1 MYYRFAVLYE
11 STVEE
16 IDGDTA
22 VNLRVSC
29 IEMLALKSTGL
40 TNVTMGLSIVG
51 NKARILILECS
62 PVEEKMILS
71 KRGWQ
76 GASETGA
83 KTRVV
88 FCLGKRIN
96 VEGEYMCRGC
106 SMVSFLT
113 KSYLIMQPTCRLL
126 TLQSR
131 CLVDLVV
138 DAMFITKMSCW
149 QRPNHLATW
158 SDITCCHTPHLIIR
172 YNFGQLDLL
181 SQLPLL

>member
-71 KRGWQ
+71 KRG
-76 GASETGA
+76 
-83 KTRVV
+83 
-88 FCLGKRIN
+88 
-96 VEGEYMCRGC
+96 
-106 SMVSFLT
+106 
-113 KSYLIMQPTCRLL
+113 
-126 TLQSR
+126 
-131 CLVDLVV
+131 
-138 DAMFITKMSCW
+138 
-149 QRPNHLATW
+149 
-158 SDITCCHTPHLIIR
+158 
-172 YNFGQLDLL
+172 
-181 SQLPLL
+181 